1 MDDVIKL
8 DLEVLNHQ
16 LIKGDITPV
25 VFDLLKNTYDME
37 GIIKYLGGKIEQST
51 DDSEDSCFV
60 PKFSFSDL
68 FESGIQVER

>member
-1 MDDVIKL
+1 MDDIIKL

-37 GIIKYLGGKIEQST
+37 GIIKYLGGKIEKDT
-51 DDSEDSCFV
+51 DESEDSYFV

-68 FESGIQVER
+68 FDSGIQVKR

>member
-1 MDDVIKL
+1 MNDIIRL

-25 VFDLLKNTYDME
+25 VFKLLKHTQDME
-37 GIIKYLGGKIEQST
+37 GIIKYLGGKIEKNT
-51 DDSEDSCFV
+51 DEEKNDYFV

-68 FESGIQVER
+68 FDSGIQVKR